1 MGVVY
6 AFSFANSERSM
17 TPMRFPLLFPL
28 GGDGWTREMRSVGK
42 KLTLRAWCAFVLQW
56 RKGQDNTLMR
66 AGGRLTHE
74 LAAHFRHSLLLQGNA
89 HCTSNL
95 VE

>member
-1 MGVVY
+1 
-6 AFSFANSERSM
+6 M

-66 AGGRLTHE
+66 AGRLTHE
-74 LAAHFRHSLLLQGNA
+74 LAVHFRHSLLLHGNA

>member
-1 MGVVY
+1 
-6 AFSFANSERSM
+6 M

-42 KLTLRAWCAFVLQW
+42 KLTLRAWCTIVLQW

-66 AGGRLTHE
+66 AGRLTHE
-74 LAAHFRHSLLLQGNA
+74 LAVHFRYSLHLQQGNA